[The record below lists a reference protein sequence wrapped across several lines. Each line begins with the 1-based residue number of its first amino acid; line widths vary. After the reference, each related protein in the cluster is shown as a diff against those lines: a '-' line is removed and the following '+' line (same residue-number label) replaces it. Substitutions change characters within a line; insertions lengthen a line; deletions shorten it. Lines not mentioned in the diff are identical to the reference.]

1 MSEQDFCIKLVQ
13 AVEKY
18 PCLYNY
24 KLSDY
29 SRKDVVDKA
38 WVEVIGLH
46 QHCQFRPIRN
56 HATALHHYVHL
67 IISLRVQIVVAI
79 LMLKIQIQLLASM
92 PPNGGICNNFVYIVF
107 VIKQFY
113 IVLKYCN

>member
-1 MSEQDFCIKLVQ
+1 MTSEQDFCIKLVQ

-38 WVEVIGLH
+38 WVEVGKEVNEGK
-46 QHCQFRPIRN
+46 F
-56 HATALHHYVHL
+56 
-67 IISLRVQIVVAI
+67 SF
-79 LMLKIQIQLLASM
+79 KW
-92 PPNGGICNNFVYIVF
+92 
-107 VIKQFY
+107 FY
-113 IVLKYCN
+113 SIVLE